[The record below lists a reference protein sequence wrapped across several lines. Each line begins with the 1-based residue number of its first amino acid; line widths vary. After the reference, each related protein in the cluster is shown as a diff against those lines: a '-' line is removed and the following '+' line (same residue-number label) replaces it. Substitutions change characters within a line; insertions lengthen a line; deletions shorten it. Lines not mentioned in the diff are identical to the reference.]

1 MAGNKEKLNK
11 EQMAQID
18 KNYQDRLKPNHINNY
33 VNWKW
38 TKLTYKKVEIVRQKR
53 KAQVYAFHNN
63 YTLILKTQIV

>member
-18 KNYQDRLKPNHINNY
+18 NNYQDRLKPNHINNY

-38 TKLTYKKVEIVRQKR
+38 TKLTYKKVEIVRLDEKER
-53 KAQVYAFHNN
+53 LKYMLFITI
-63 YTLILKTQIV
+63 TL